1 MPDDRMFRSILAG
14 RSRRTA
20 RPIGRSC
27 QLLGPVSESEACLDS
42 DGRRPLPSIG
52 FIEASEVAA
61 EQTLCWP
68 SVLGRRLDSDR
79 TMVPLLLLFVA
90 ASVLPVVCLRVILLA
105 TIVLLVL
112 YPVASDHHRGFPHFA
127 EIGDSQRRY

>member
-52 FIEASEVAA
+52 FIEASEAAA

-105 TIVLLVL
+105 TIVLLVVL
-112 YPVASDHHRGFPHFA
+112 PSRK
-127 EIGDSQRRY
+127 